1 MKRTILP
8 FLLLIMMQANSQSK
22 NFIVILTDDQGYED
36 LGCFGS
42 KRMNTPNIDKLA
54 KEGMK
59 LTSFYTSSSV
69 CSPSRASLLTGRMP
83 KRVGVPAVL
92 FPNSKTG
99 LPETEITIAELLK
112 SKGYKTAV
120 IGKWHLGHLKQ
131 FLPTNQG
138 FDYYFGLPYSN
149 DMSIAKELQI
159 SKNIKLNNGYTLNK
173 LKTDQQQT
181 ELNRKDKSIK
191 NIMPLMR
198 NEEVVEY
205 PVDQSQLTKRYTQ
218 EAVSFIK
225 RNKKN
230 PFFLYL
236 PHTMPHHPLYVSKDF
251 DGSSGNG
258 VYTDA
263 IQEVDWSV
271 GQIVKTLKESGLDK
285 ETFILFCSDNGPA
298 NRYNNPEWASA
309 GPLRGVKFDTFE
321 GGQRVPA
328 IVWAPGTI
336 KPNTESD
343 EITSTLDILPTIAH
357 YTGIALPQ
365 NRIYDGYNLTD
376 LFRGET
382 IISPR
387 KEVYFYTANRKTI
400 EGIRVGDW
408 KYLEKGSRF
417 TTLNNKGEKPT
428 KLVGDIKP
436 MLFNLNKDVIE
447 RANVFDKYPEKVTEL
462 KRKMKEFDASIK

>member
-1 MKRTILP
+1 
-8 FLLLIMMQANSQSK
+8 MQVHSQPK
-22 NFIVILTDDQGYED
+22 NFIIIMTDDQGYED

-42 KRMNTPNIDKLA
+42 KRMNTPNVDNLA

-59 LTSFYTSSSV
+59 LKSFYTSSSV

-112 SKGYKTAV
+112 SKGYATAI

-138 FDYYFGLPYSN
+138 FDYFFGLPYSN
-149 DMSIAKELQI
+149 DMSIAKELDV
-159 SKNIKLNNGYTLNK
+159 SKNVKLNNGYTLSK
-173 LKTDQQQT
+173 LKADQQRT
-181 ELNRKDKSIK
+181 AVNRKDKSIK
-191 NIMPLMR
+191 TIMPLMR
-198 NEEVVEY
+198 NEEVIEY
-205 PVDQSQLTKRYTQ
+205 PVDQSQLTKRYTH

-225 RNKKN
+225 KNKKN

-236 PHTMPHHPLYVSKDF
+236 PHTMPHHPLYVSKEF

-258 VYTDA
+258 VYADA
-263 IQEVDWSV
+263 IQEIDWSV
-271 GQIVKTLKESGLDK
+271 GQIVETLKENGLDK

-298 NRYNNPEWASA
+298 NRNNNPEWASA
-309 GPLRGVKFDTFE
+309 GTLRGVKFDTFE

-336 KPNTESD
+336 IPNTESD
-343 EITSTLDILPTIAH
+343 EITSTLDILPTIAS
-357 YTGIALPQ
+357 YSSVTLPQ
-365 NRIYDGYNLTD
+365 NHIYDGYNLAD
-376 LFRGET
+376 LFSGDT

-387 KEVYFYTANRKTI
+387 EEMYFYTANSKTI

-428 KLVGDIKP
+428 KQVGEIKP
-436 MLFNLNKDVIE
+436 MLFNLNGDVIE
-447 RANVFDKYPEKVTEL
+447 HVNLIDKYPAKVAEL
-462 KRKMKEFDASIK
+462 KHKMNAFDTSIK